1 MTINATAEQL
11 AAVYCRFSLVKAGT
25 AKEDV
30 VQLGAWWFSLV

>member
-11 AAVYCRFSLVKAGT
+11 ATVYCRFSLVKAGT

-30 VQLGAWWFSLV
+30 VQLGDSAP